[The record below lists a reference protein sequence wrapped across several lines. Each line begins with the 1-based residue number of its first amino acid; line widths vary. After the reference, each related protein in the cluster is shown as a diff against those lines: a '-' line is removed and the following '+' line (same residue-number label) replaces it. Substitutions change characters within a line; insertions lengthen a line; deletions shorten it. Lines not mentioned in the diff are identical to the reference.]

1 ILEKLQLV
9 GANVHRESEE
19 KSKPTPPQKKALEK
33 ESSSFQPAHSHLEEI
48 SCIIALGLDGERSTL
63 FDDPIFR
70 QFVPL
75 LEEAKKVSGFHMEPV
90 ADSCFQKSER
100 LLQKYESRALIV
112 TTGACAMNCRF
123 CFRQNYPYEEF
134 ALLEQSP
141 FEKEV
146 DIPHLQR
153 IRIHSRFP
161 IGIPERI
168 DDGFCNLLS
177 ASRAQIIFVLH
188 INHAKEIDQD
198 IIEAMRQIGLRGVPM
213 LSQTVLLKGV
223 NDTLETLVELMSQLG
238 NIGII
243 PYYLHQLD
251 RVEGAHHFEVSVE
264 TGKRLIEEM
273 KSQLS
278 GYLVPRIVCLRSS
291 LSFLFFIQI
300 TLFAHELQA
309 HPSGMVWIPAGSFWM
324 GCDSTDAKSDEQPI
338 HLVQLDGFWMD
349 ETCVTNEQ
357 FAKFVAAIWVC
368 YYRRKGHAPRQRD
381 SSLLLYF

>member
-1 ILEKLQLV
+1 MSKELSRSRWQDILRTNIRSIDELRSLFQLDEDFIK
-9 GANVHRESEE
+9 NLFS
-19 KSKPTPPQKKALEK
+19 
-33 ESSSFQPAHSHLEEI
+33 ESSFPINIPQRLAKKI
-48 SCIIALGLDGERSTL
+48 ERDRP

-146 DIPHLQR
+146 EYVRRDPSLHEIILSGGDPLSLSNRALQTLFNDLNSIPHLQR

-278 GYLVPRIVCLRSS
+278 GYLVPRYV
-291 LSFLFFIQI
+291 Q
-300 TLFAHELQA
+300 E
-309 HPSGMVWIPAGSFWM
+309 IPGKPEKTA
-324 GCDSTDAKSDEQPI
+324 
-338 HLVQLDGFWMD
+338 
-349 ETCVTNEQ
+349 
-357 FAKFVAAIWVC
+357 
-368 YYRRKGHAPRQRD
+368 
-381 SSLLLYF
+381 LL